1 LRLLPA
7 ALFVLTLASCAPVE
21 APRAGIDAQALGPGG
36 APDLA
41 IAGGET
47 AALYAAVRSDGKGR
61 DAVFCEGLL
70 REPAAPNCTQLNAVA
85 GETRDNG
92 ENSPVLRSTPDG
104 TLYATWI
111 AKDPRHELANQV
123 RFTRRPPGG
132 APWDIPYT
140 LNDDAE
146 PATHD
151 FHIAGVAPD
160 GALYVFWLDRREGPK
175 GEAAPYPSGG
185 IAGPEPLLP
194 DSAALYGAVSHDDG
208 ATFEPNFRVAGNICA
223 CCRPAVAFLDGRIL
237 LAYRSVTAAK
247 VRNIVLVESAD
258 RARSW
263 SRPRIVSDD
272 GWTLDACPHS
282 GPALV
287 AARGELV
294 AAWMDGSDG
303 ISKVHAAR
311 STGGGA
317 SFGKRVRISQPD
329 GTANHPRLLA
339 LADAL
344 LIALEH
350 SPAGRGSEAVY
361 RISGWDLSFDGHSVF
376 TAPRATRPQAV
387 EAPGGYVAGW
397 AEDGTSR
404 VAFVPFSSRKR

>member
-1 LRLLPA
+1 LQLLPA
-7 ALFVLTLASCAPVE
+7 VLFFLTLAACASVE
-21 APRAGIDAQALGPGG
+21 APRAEIDAQALGPGG

-41 IAGGET
+41 TVGGET
-47 AALYAAVRSDGKGR
+47 VALYGAVRSDGKGR

-70 REPAAPNCTQLNAVA
+70 QEAVAPSCKQLNAIA
-85 GETRDNG
+85 GEVRDNG
-92 ENSPVLRSTPDG
+92 ENSPVLRSAPDG
-104 TLYATWI
+104 TLYAAWI

-132 APWDIPYT
+132 VPWDVPRT
-140 LNDDAE
+140 LNDDFD

-151 FHIAGVAPD
+151 FHTAGVAPD
-160 GALYVFWLDRREGPK
+160 GALYVFWLDRREVPK

-185 IAGPEPLLP
+185 VVGPEPLLP
-194 DSAALYGAVSHDDG
+194 DSAALYGAASRDGG
-208 ATFEPNFRVAGNICA
+208 ATFEPNFRVAGDICA

-258 RARSW
+258 QGRSW
-263 SRPRIVSDD
+263 GRPRIVSED

-282 GPALV
+282 GPALI

-303 ISKVHAAR
+303 VSKVHAAR
-311 STGGGA
+311 STDGGV
-317 SFGKRVRISQPD
+317 SFGERVRISPPD
-329 GTANHPRLLA
+329 GSANHPRLLA

-350 SPAGRGSEAVY
+350 SSAGRGSEAVY
-361 RISGWDLSFDGHSVF
+361 RIWGSDLAREGRSGFS
-376 TAPRATRPQAV
+376 ARRATRPQAA
-387 EAPGGYVAGW
+387 EAPAGFVAGW
-397 AEDGTSR
+397 AEDETSR
-404 VAFVPFSSRKR
+404 VAFVPFSSLER